1 MYIYIDIQTDSIL
14 WPWGNG
20 SLRTLY
26 RSKPCVD
33 DTRKTRI
40 LHGLSKQLKTSYNWG
55 PSYSRNE
62 SSIYRIDINLYY
74 INMCIYIYVDI
85 YIYTCIYIYI

>member
-1 MYIYIDIQTDSIL
+1 MYTYIYRHTDGQHSMAM
-14 WPWGNG
+14 GRNG

-62 SSIYRIDINLYY
+62 SSIYRIDINLYH
-74 INMCIYIYVDI
+74 INMCVYI
-85 YIYTCIYIYI
+85 